1 MTTPRRLRKDGRKRT
16 PKMIAVTAAKA
27 RLRRAGSVATVSRDW
42 HVIWPQKSK
51 PLDVTPVAYD
61 KAPSPW
67 LDAAI
72 ALLGLVVIAIASAVI
87 A

>member
-1 MTTPRRLRKDGRKRT
+1 
-16 PKMIAVTAAKA
+16 MIAVTAAKA

-61 KAPSPW
+61 KAP
-67 LDAAI
+67 
-72 ALLGLVVIAIASAVI
+72 ASAVI